1 MTLRD
6 EGSFD
11 DAWERI
17 GPDSLGILGA
27 CATVMRDTREV
38 TIDHGAI
45 DLLADRL
52 VATDVEAP
60 PWDAE
65 LHFRG
70 SGPDGDEQT
79 AGWIF
84 VLDALNF
91 CFWGLGHDS
100 DPGARWR
107 IEHHGEHV
115 NGYSA
120 LAIALTR
127 AAEAGIPLWSPA
139 WLAEV
144 NSETLGTVILRPAQ
158 GSPPIPLLIERVAH
172 LRELAAGLALARPDG
187 DLIRSPRPFSTL
199 IEGCQGSAI
208 TLVETIVALFPSFN
222 DVAIWTPPNDP
233 DRPLTLRFLKRAQIL
248 VSDLAGAV
256 EGTSLGAF
264 HDRNELTAFAD
275 YKVPQVLRRFGVLG
289 YAPSL
294 VDRLHRRELILA
306 GSRTE
311 IEIRAAT
318 IWACELI
325 RQALA
330 DRGLILAATAIDWLL
345 WNAGQ
350 DLPSDREPYH
360 RTVTIFY

>member
-1 MTLRD
+1 MTSQGA
-6 EGSFD
+6 GSFD
-11 DAWERI
+11 DARDRI
-17 GPDSLGILGA
+17 GPDSLGILGP
-27 CATVMRDTREV
+27 CATVIENTREV
-38 TIDHGAI
+38 AIDQGAI
-45 DLLADRL
+45 DRLADRL
-52 VATDVEAP
+52 VATDAEAP
-60 PWDAE
+60 PWDAA

-70 SGPDGDEQT
+70 TGPEGDEHT

-91 CFWGLGHDS
+91 CFWGQGQAS

-107 IEHHGEHV
+107 IDHHGELSD
-115 NGYSA
+115 GYTA
-120 LAIALTR
+120 LAIALAR
-127 AAEAGIPLWSPA
+127 AAEAGTPLWSPE

-144 NSETLGTVILRPAQ
+144 DSATLGTILQPAP
-158 GSPPIPLLIERVAH
+158 GSPPIPILVERVAH
-172 LRELAAGLALARPDG
+172 LRELAAGLALDHPDREPA
-187 DLIRSPRPFSTL
+187 RSPRPFSTL
-199 IEGCQGSAI
+199 IEGCGGSAI
-208 TLVETIVALFPSFN
+208 ALVETIVALFPSFN
-222 DVAIWTPPNDP
+222 DVAIWTPLDDP
-233 DRPLTLRFLKRAQIL
+233 DHPLTLRFLKRAQIL
-248 VSDLAGAV
+248 VSDLAGAL
-256 EGTSLGAF
+256 EGTPLGAF
-264 HDRNELTAFAD
+264 HDRDELTAFAD
-275 YKVPQVLRRFGVLG
+275 YKVPQVLRRFGVLA

-330 DRGLILAATAIDWLL
+330 DRGLSMPATAIDWLL

-350 DLPSDREPYH
+350 DLPPGGEPYH

>member
-1 MTLRD
+1 MTLGD
-6 EGSFD
+6 AGAFD
-11 DAWERI
+11 DARDRI

-27 CATVMRDTREV
+27 CATVMENAREV
-38 TIDHGAI
+38 VIDQDAI
-45 DLLADRL
+45 HRLADRL
-52 VATDVEAP
+52 VATGAEPP
-60 PWDAE
+60 PWDAS
-65 LHFRG
+65 LHFRA

-91 CFWGLGHDS
+91 CFWGHES
-100 DPGARWR
+100 DPDARWR
-107 IEHHGEHV
+107 IEHHGKHA

-127 AAEAGIPLWSPA
+127 AADAGIPLWSPV

-144 NSETLGTVILRPAQ
+144 DAATLGTVILQPAH
-158 GSPPIPLLIERVAH
+158 GSPAIPLLVERVAH
-172 LRELAAGLALARPDG
+172 LRELAAGLDLAHPD
-187 DLIRSPRPFSTL
+187 LARSPRPFSTL
-199 IEGCQGSAI
+199 IEGCGGSAI
-208 TLVETIVALFPSFN
+208 TLVETVVALFPSFN
-222 DVAIWTPPNDP
+222 DVVVWTPPNDP

-248 VSDLAGAV
+248 VSDLAGALA
-256 EGTSLGAF
+256 GTPLGAF
-264 HDRNELTAFAD
+264 RDRDELTAFAD
-275 YKVPQVLRRFGVLG
+275 YKVPQVLRRFGVLA

-294 VDRLHRRELILA
+294 ADRLHRRELILA

-311 IEIRAAT
+311 IEIRAGT

-330 DRGLILAATAIDWLL
+330 ARGLTLPATAIDWLL

-350 DLPSDREPYH
+350 GLPSDSEPYH
-360 RTVTIFY
+360 RTLTIFY

>member
-1 MTLRD
+1 MTSRD
-6 EGSFD
+6 PGADGE
-11 DAWERI
+11 ARNRI

-27 CATVMRDTREV
+27 CATVIQNAREV
-38 TIDHGAI
+38 AI
-45 DLLADRL
+45 DRQAVDRVADRL
-52 VATDVEAP
+52 AAAGAEP
-60 PWDAE
+60 PAWDAAM
-65 LHFRG
+65 HFRDT
-70 SGPDGDEQT
+70 GPNGDEHT
-79 AGWIF
+79 AGWVF

-91 CFWGLGHDS
+91 CYWSLDEAS
-100 DPGARWR
+100 DPGTRWR
-107 IEHHGEHV
+107 IDHHGELH
-115 NGYSA
+115 NGYTA

-127 AAEAGIPLWSPA
+127 AAEAGIPLWSPQ

-144 NSETLGTVILRPAQ
+144 DAGTLGAILRPAA
-158 GSPPIPLLIERVAH
+158 GSPAIPLLGERVTH
-172 LRELAAGLALARPDG
+172 LRELAAGLVLAFPDQPLATL
-187 DLIRSPRPFSTL
+187 DRPFSTL
-199 IEGCQGSAI
+199 IERCRGSAVA
-208 TLVETIVALFPSFN
+208 LVETIAALYPSFN

-248 VSDLAGAV
+248 VSDLAGAL
-256 EGTSLGAF
+256 EGTPLGTF
-264 HDRNELTAFAD
+264 HDRDELTAFAD
-275 YKVPQVLRRFGVLG
+275 YKVPQVLRQLGVLE

-330 DRGLILAATAIDWLL
+330 DRGFTMPATAIDWLL

-350 DLPSDREPYH
+350 DLPPGSEPYH